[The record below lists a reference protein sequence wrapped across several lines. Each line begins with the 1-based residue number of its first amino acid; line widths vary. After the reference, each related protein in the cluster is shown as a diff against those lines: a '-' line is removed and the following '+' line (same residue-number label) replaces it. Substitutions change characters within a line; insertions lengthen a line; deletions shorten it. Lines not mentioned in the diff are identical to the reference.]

1 MKGSKGASSRESCC
15 SKYSA
20 TITAGLPTS
29 VAHYNEIH
37 LICDQ
42 FCNEGMCHDMIVSR
56 RIIFFSTVK

>member
-1 MKGSKGASSRESCC
+1 MKGSKGASSRESCL
-15 SKYSA
+15 SRYSA
-20 TITAGLPTS
+20 TTAALPAS
-29 VAHYNEIH
+29 VAHFNKIH